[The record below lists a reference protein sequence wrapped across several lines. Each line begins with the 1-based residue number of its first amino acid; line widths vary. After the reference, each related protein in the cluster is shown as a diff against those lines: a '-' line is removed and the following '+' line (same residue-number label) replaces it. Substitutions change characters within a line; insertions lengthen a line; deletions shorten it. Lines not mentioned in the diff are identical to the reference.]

1 MSEHERT
8 VPHGART
15 RIVLG
20 LVGALTVLAVAG
32 CDDSG
37 STCGRPKSTPFEG
50 NGTLEVTLQLQQGM
64 LAEQDLAGSFWS
76 SHGTAPVWT
85 GPLRVQ
91 ATISGEDMRFDDDQ
105 GHTIVLHREHC
116 Y

>member
-1 MSEHERT
+1 MSEHGRS
-8 VPHGART
+8 VPHGAHSRT
-15 RIVLG
+15 VLG
-20 LVGALTVLAVAG
+20 LVGALMVLAAAG

-37 STCGRPKSTPFEG
+37 STCGRPKSSPFEG
-50 NGTLEVTLQLQQGM
+50 NGTLEVTLQLQDGV

-76 SHGTAPVWT
+76 SRGTAPVWT
-85 GPLRVQ
+85 GPLRVR
-91 ATISGEDMRFDDDQ
+91 AAISGEDMTFNDAQ